1 MHLLA
6 RRLRPRLPPRALS
19 VRPASTT
26 SEYTPYDP
34 TSEPREEESVDVCI
48 VGAGPAGLSAAIRLM
63 QLADATSKP
72 VRVVVLE
79 KGSEVGAHIL
89 SGAVIEPSALD
100 ALLPA
105 WRTTYADSH
114 PLTQPVTSSGMRL
127 LTPKRS
133 IPIPHPP
140 QMNNK
145 GNYVA
150 SLSRVSAWL
159 GGVAEELGAEVY
171 AGFAGA
177 HLLLSPTPDST
188 DAAGRRVRSVR
199 GVVTHDAGLTR
210 QRTKSARFEP
220 GVAFRARATL
230 LAEGAHGSLSKT
242 AIGMYDLRAQGFAR
256 GGGRAEGQTY
266 GIGLKEVW
274 RVPAH
279 LHAPGKVIHTIGWP
293 LGWGTYGGG
302 WEYHMGDGMVSVG
315 LVVGLDYGN
324 PWLEPY
330 REFQRM
336 KHHPHFRALLG
347 APGAER
353 LAYGARALT
362 EGGLQSLP
370 RLDFPGGA
378 LVGCAAGVVNTAK
391 IKGTHNA
398 MWTGMLAAE
407 TAFAALHP
415 GTPFVPV
422 ASPKTFSPQS
432 NPDSTGQFHPQ
443 PQNTSATASASS
455 TASSSESTDTET
467 EEQGIISLAPYTTS
481 FPRSPA
487 HADLWAVRN
496 VRPAFNTKLG
506 LLGGVLYAG
515 VDTMVR
521 GRVPWTL
528 RHHKESGTP
537 SSTSSPDAR
546 ATLPASLCKPIAY
559 PPFEPPLSTDLM
571 SSVALTGTNHGEG
584 EAVHLRVMR
593 AGKGEGKEG
602 LKEGKEGVKEG
613 GEDGKEGQEPQET
626 AAQRRAHVKAN
637 VGTYAGLLQRA
648 CPAGVYEYVP
658 DDGGRVV
665 PGNAGEEEGWEGT
678 KLVIN
683 SQNCIHCKL
692 CDIKVPTQDITW
704 TVPEGGGG
712 PKYTLT

>member
-1 MHLLA
+1 MLA
-6 RRLRPRLPPRALS
+6 RLRPRVAGGAVRRLHRSAPRLNS
-19 VRPASTT
+19 S
-26 SEYTPYDP
+26 YTPYDP
-34 TSEPREEESVDVCI
+34 DAEAREEELVDVCI
-48 VGAGPAGLSAAIRLM
+48 VGGGPAGLSAAIRLK
-63 QLADATSKP
+63 QLEAETGKE

-100 ALLPA
+100 ALLPD
-105 WRTTYADSH
+105 WRSMEH
-114 PLTQPVTSSGMRL
+114 PLAQPVTSSAMRL
-127 LTPKRS
+127 LTSTRAL
-133 IPIPHPP
+133 PIPHPP

-150 SLSRVSAWL
+150 SLSRVAAWL

-171 AGFAGA
+171 PGFAGA
-177 HLLLSPTPDST
+177 RLLLSDTPDAA
-188 DAAGRRVRSVR
+188 DARGRPVRSVR

-242 AIGMYDLRAQGFAR
+242 AIAMYDLRADS
-256 GGGRAEGQTY
+256 EPQTY

-274 RVPAH
+274 RVNPEKH
-279 LHAPGKVIHTIGWP
+279 VPGKVIHTIGWP
-293 LGWGTYGGG
+293 LDWRTYGGG
-302 WEYHMGDGMVSVG
+302 WEYHMADGLVSIG
-315 LVVGLDYGN
+315 LVVGLDYKN

-336 KHHPHFRALLG
+336 KHHPHYRALLSS
-347 APGAER
+347 PGAER

-398 MWTGMLAAE
+398 MRTGMLAAE
-407 TAFAALHP
+407 AAFSALHP
-415 GTPFVPV
+415 
-422 ASPKTFSPQS
+422 
-432 NPDSTGQFHPQ
+432 
-443 PQNTSATASASS
+443 TAAFLS
-455 TASSSESTDTET
+455 TASPRTFKPASSSSGSSQSPSTAASSESSSDPET
-467 EEQGIISLAPYTTS
+467 KTPDILSLRPYALA

-487 HADLWAVRN
+487 HTDLWGVRN
-496 VRPAFNTKLG
+496 VRPAFNTRLG
-506 LLGGVLYAG
+506 AFGGVLYAG
-515 VDTMVR
+515 LDTLLG

-528 RHHKESGTP
+528 RHHKWVSSP
-537 SSTSSPDAR
+537 STTSPDAL
-546 ATLPASLCKPIAY
+546 ATLPTAPPSRAVHPIAY
-559 PPFEPPLSTDLM
+559 PPFEPPLSTDLLT
-571 SSVALTGTNHGEG
+571 SVALTGTNHAEG

-593 AGKGEGKEG
+593 TAAAPKPTLPCPSGENDAEK
-602 LKEGKEGVKEG
+602 
-613 GEDGKEGQEPQET
+613 DAEPQERVGVGIDT
-626 AAQRRAHVKAN
+626 HETPARRRAHVRAN
-637 VGTYAGLLQRA
+637 VGAYAGLLQRA
-648 CPAGVYEYVP
+648 CPAGVYEYVA

-665 PGNAGEEEGWEGT
+665 PGNPAGADGEAEGWEGT

>member
-1 MHLLA
+1 MLS
-6 RRLRPRLPPRALS
+6 RLRARLAARP
-19 VRPASTT
+19 VRPTPTRLNST
-26 SEYTPYDP
+26 YTPYNPDV
-34 TSEPREEESVDVCI
+34 EERAEEEVDVCI
-48 VGAGPAGLSAAIRLM
+48 VGAGPAGLSAAIRLK
-63 QLADATSKP
+63 QLEAETGNE

-100 ALLPA
+100 ALLPD
-105 WRTTYADSH
+105 WRAMEH
-114 PLTQPVTSSGMRL
+114 PLSQPVTSSSMRL
-127 LTPKRS
+127 LTSKYA

-145 GNYVA
+145 GNFVA
-150 SLSRVSAWL
+150 SLSRVAAWL
-159 GGVAEELGAEVY
+159 GGVAEELGVEVY
-171 AGFAGA
+171 PGFAGA
-177 HLLLSPTPDST
+177 RLLLSDAPDAT
-188 DAAGRRVRSVR
+188 DTAGRAVKSVR
-199 GVVTHDAGLTR
+199 GVITHDAGLTR

-242 AIGMYDLRAQGFAR
+242 VIAMYDLRKD
-256 GGGRAEGQTY
+256 AEPQTY

-274 RVPAH
+274 RIDPAKH
-279 LHAPGKVIHTIGWP
+279 VPGKVIHTIGWP
-293 LGWGTYGGG
+293 LSWETYGGG
-302 WEYHMGDGMVSVG
+302 WEYHAADGLVSIG
-315 LVVGLDYGN
+315 LVVGLDYKN

-336 KHHPHFRALLG
+336 KHHPHLRALLG
-347 APGAER
+347 GGER

-398 MWTGMLAAE
+398 MRTGMLAAE
-407 TAFAALHP
+407 AAFAALHP
-415 GTPFVPV
+415 
-422 ASPKTFSPQS
+422 
-432 NPDSTGQFHPQ
+432 
-443 PQNTSATASASS
+443 SAAFNS
-455 TASSSESTDTET
+455 TAD
-467 EEQGIISLAPYTTS
+467 QAPPISLAPYTAA

-496 VRPAFNTKLG
+496 VRPAFNGRLG
-506 LLGGVLYAG
+506 VLGGVLYAG
-515 VDTMVR
+515 VDTLLG

-528 RHHKESGTP
+528 RHHKRVPAP
-537 SSTSSPDAR
+537 STTSPDAL
-546 ATLPASLCKPIAY
+546 ATRPAAAMKRIAY
-559 PPFEPPLSTDLM
+559 PPFEPPLSTDLL
-571 SSVALTGTNHGEG
+571 SSVALTGTNHAEG
-584 EAVHLRVMR
+584 EAVHLR
-593 AGKGEGKEG
+593 
-602 LKEGKEGVKEG
+602 
-613 GEDGKEGQEPQET
+613 EDNVDVHESP
-626 AAQRRAHVKAN
+626 ARRRAHVRAN

-648 CPAGVYEYVP
+648 CPAGVYEYVA

-665 PGNAGEEEGWEGT
+665 PGNTGADAEPEGWEGT

-704 TVPEGGGG
+704 TPPEGGGG